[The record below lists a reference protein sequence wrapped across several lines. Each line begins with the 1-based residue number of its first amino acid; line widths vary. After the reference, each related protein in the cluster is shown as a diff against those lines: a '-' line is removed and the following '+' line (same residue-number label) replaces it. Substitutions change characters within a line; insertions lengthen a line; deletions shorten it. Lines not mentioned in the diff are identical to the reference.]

1 MYEEF
6 DDFQGSKQLERRG
19 SNMAITAEDIHNV
32 SFSIDRKGYDVDEVD
47 VFLEHVADEIDI
59 MNQRID
65 ALVAELDSKEEALAK
80 AQAQAQAQEQAKAQ
94 QGKPEAPAQAD
105 AAPSAAPAAAN
116 AADAA
121 EVAALKQQVAD
132 LQAKLDEKAA
142 NDAAIS
148 QALIVAQRS
157 ADEILANARSES
169 SNIIK
174 DADEEADRI
183 VSKAEADR
191 QKIIDSIRTLE
202 ADRSDVRA
210 EYRDMLAN
218 FMADAQKKLAEIDG
232 DARRSNV
239 TAQARAE
246 ANASAYDAAAPAASQ
261 AASGVSAVKS
271 AIAPS
276 ASGYIDKDFSGF
288 GAADSDFAFDD
299 ID

>member
-1 MYEEF
+1 
-6 DDFQGSKQLERRG
+6 
-19 SNMAITAEDIHNV
+19 MAITAADIQNV

-47 VFLEHVADEIDI
+47 VFLERVAEEIDT
-59 MNQRID
+59 MNQRIV
-65 ALVAELDSKEEALAK
+65 ALVAELDEKDAALANM
-80 AQAQAQAQEQAKAQ
+80 Q
-94 QGKPEAPAQAD
+94 
-105 AAPSAAPAAAN
+105 AAPIAVPVTEFEQPEVEVAASADDS
-116 AADAA
+116 AD
-121 EVAALKQQVAD
+121 VAALKQQIVG
-132 LQAKLDEKAA
+132 LQAELAEKKA

-157 ADEILANARSES
+157 ADDILANARAEA

-191 QKIIDSIRTLE
+191 AKITESIRTLE

-218 FMADAQKKLAEIDG
+218 FMADAQRKLAEIDG
-232 DARRSNV
+232 DARRANAA
-239 TAQARAE
+239 AQARAE
-246 ANASAYDAAAPAASQ
+246 MNAGSYAPAAPEPQAAAPAAPAP
-261 AASGVSAVKS
+261 AAAT
-271 AIAPS
+271 PS

-288 GAADSDFAFDD
+288 GAADADFEFDD